1 MLKWLDTREVNE
13 LARTIAAYLIER
25 VPARGI
31 KPSDRKGLEKLVRTH
46 GSIFEQLTRF
56 AHGRSLNFYQKASF
70 GNTFKWE
77 LKEAGYPSEV
87 VEAWTREVVTHLARK
102 FGKKA

>member
-1 MLKWLDTREVNE
+1 MFRWLSTREVDE
-13 LARTIAAYLIER
+13 LARAVAAHLIKR

-31 KPSDRKGLEKLVRTH
+31 KRSDRKGLEKLVRTH
-46 GSIFEQLTRF
+46 GSIFEQVARF

-87 VEAWTREVVTHLARK
+87 VEAWTREVVTHLAQSK
-102 FGKKA
+102 KKA